1 MSTPNVSGNF
11 RTPAAVVFDMDG
23 LLLDSERL
31 ARDTFI
37 AACHE
42 YGYQPDIAVYRRVV
56 GSTYGATQVILRE
69 GYGPDFPFEPIYARW
84 SERYDAHVHHLP
96 VDKKAGVLEIL
107 ETLTDAGVPL
117 ALATSTHR
125 TNAQVKLKLADIGQ
139 RFTHLVCGGE
149 TQRGKPHP
157 DPYLRACELLGESP
171 ARCWAL
177 EDSMNGTRA
186 ALAAGLT
193 VFQIPDLVF
202 PEEHERNL
210 GQHLVHSL
218 HDIRTLFLELK
229 TRRNQ
234 P

>member
-1 MSTPNVSGNF
+1 MAEPLVSGNV
-11 RTPAAVVFDMDG
+11 RKPAAVVFDMDG

-37 AACHE
+37 AACNE
-42 YGYQPDIAVYRRVV
+42 FGYQPDLDVYRQVV

-69 GYGPDFPFEPIYARW
+69 GYGADFPFEHIYARW
-84 SERYDAHVHHLP
+84 AERYDAHVHHRP
-96 VDKKAGVLEIL
+96 VDKKSGAIEIL
-107 ETLTDAGVPL
+107 ETLTSAGIPL

-125 TNAQVKLKLADIGQ
+125 TNALVKLRLADIGH

-149 TQRGKPHP
+149 TERGKPHP
-157 DPYLRACELLGESP
+157 DPYLKACEMLGQSP
-171 ARCWAL
+171 ADCWAL

-202 PEEHERNL
+202 PEEHERGL
-210 GQHLVHSL
+210 GQHLVQSL
-218 HDIRTLFLELK
+218 HDIHTLFVNLQG
-229 TRRNQ
+229 RGQ
-234 P
+234 A